1 MLGPSRIPDE
11 FRKATSGGHPHPAG
25 SLSPLLLVE
34 ATCLV
39 TLGTTCFS
47 GAPGGKMDDP
57 WMASVLLRSFH
68 ARPWVRTWPVTP
80 FSSRIPCD
88 GSGFADVETVSGRPS
103 PPGWDTPQG
112 RRGPPNHFSVTMPP
126 AGVPFTPPASLLR
139 PPLPKSQARP
149 PCSLMPPV
157 PVPFICVLPCPR
169 LDRTLQGS
177 LCLSLG
183 GRVCV
188 RGGERCS
195 PASLCPLIPEG
206 LTLRSNGSRCAAQKT
221 PRAIFT
227 SSGSCP
233 GTGLRLRGGGS
244 DSGANAAANH
254 ALRQ

>member
-88 GSGFADVETVSGRPS
+88 GSGFANVETVSGRPS

-112 RRGPPNHFSVTMPP
+112 RRGPPNHFSVTTPP

-157 PVPFICVLPCPR
+157 PVPVLCVLPCPP
-169 LDRTLQGS
+169 S
-177 LCLSLG
+177 
-183 GRVCV
+183 GRNFAGFSVPQP
-188 RGGERCS
+188 G
-195 PASLCPLIPEG
+195 
-206 LTLRSNGSRCAAQKT
+206 
-221 PRAIFT
+221 RA
-227 SSGSCP
+227 GVCP
-233 GTGLRLRGGGS
+233 GW
-244 DSGANAAANH
+244 GALLARISLPPDPGRTH
-254 ALRQ
+254 AEI